1 MIQSRPIIGLRI
13 TDDDRPV
20 YYLLIRKEEVV
31 PGAEPRVLNNE
42 PILELD
48 EWGAKHLHLQL
59 SNALGFRGGMTPEQI
74 QELDDTLPEGKGEI
88 IQWLQDHYHLMTRE
102 TSRST
107 TSPCRNGCRWT
118 VALSMSPATARVY
131 LTDWR

>member
-88 IQWLQDHYHLMTRE
+88 IQWLQDHYHLIPKKEMT
-102 TSRST
+102 
-107 TSPCRNGCRWT
+107 
-118 VALSMSPATARVY
+118 
-131 LTDWR
+131 TDGRG